1 MKFSSGQM
9 LQLSQ
14 LCFFLF
20 AIQLLGGCHSLPIT
34 DLVQKNESQD
44 FTKAEILFLNGNF
57 KEAQDEYE
65 KLLAAASTAQD
76 YQIALY
82 GLACSQLIQAR
93 NDTELLKA
101 IGNLQKWDALKGGEP
116 FVENYHMLIL
126 ALKQQ
131 GELIRQKNT
140 IQALHDKNK
149 NILIR
154 SQKKR
159 IAQMANIVKK
169 LQNQI
174 EELEKIDQTFQEK
187 RKPL

>member
-1 MKFSSGQM
+1 
-9 LQLSQ
+9 
-14 LCFFLF
+14 
-20 AIQLLGGCHSLPIT
+20 
-34 DLVQKNESQD
+34 
-44 FTKAEILFLNGNF
+44 
-57 KEAQDEYE
+57 
-65 KLLAAASTAQD
+65 
-76 YQIALY
+76 
-82 GLACSQLIQAR
+82 LIQAR